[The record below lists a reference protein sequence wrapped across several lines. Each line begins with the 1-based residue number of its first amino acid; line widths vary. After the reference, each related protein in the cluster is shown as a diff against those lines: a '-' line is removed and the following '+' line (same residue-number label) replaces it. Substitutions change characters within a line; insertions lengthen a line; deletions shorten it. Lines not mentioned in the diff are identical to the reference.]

1 MATAT
6 AQDGATVYYETT
18 GAGTPV
24 MLVHGITE
32 SCRTWDPV
40 RDRLVD
46 AGYRVVALDLR
57 GHGQSPPAG
66 AYDLGSLAG
75 DVVAVAMAEGLAT
88 PRVVGHSLGGAV
100 ASALAGAFP
109 VESAVNVDQS
119 LKLDDFQD
127 QLKQAEPALRD
138 PNSFPMVIDGL
149 FAQLAGEAITSEEW
163 ERVQSNRRADQE
175 VVLGVWDLVLTA
187 PREELAAAVE
197 GAAGGVACP
206 YLSLHGIDPGDEYKA
221 WLQRLVPQAQVEV
234 WAGLGHYPH
243 LVEPDRFVAR
253 LREFW
258 GD

>member
-1 MATAT
+1 MATT
-6 AQDGATVYYETT
+6 TTQDGASVYYETT
-18 GAGTPV
+18 GTGTPV
-24 MLVHGITE
+24 VLVHGITE

-46 AGYRVVALDLR
+46 AGYRVIAPDLR
-57 GHGQSPPAG
+57 GHGQSSPHSP
-66 AYDLGSLAG
+66 YDLGSLAG
-75 DVVAVAMAEGLAT
+75 DIIAVVTTEGLSN

-100 ASALAGAFP
+100 VSALAGAFP

-138 PNSFPMVIDGL
+138 PASFPMVIEGL
-149 FAQLAGEAITSEEW
+149 FGQLAGDAIPAEEW
-163 ERVQSNRRADQE
+163 QRVQSIRRADQD

-197 GAAGGVACP
+197 GAASGVSCP
-206 YLSLHGIDPGDEYKA
+206 YLSLHGIDPGDEYKD
-221 WLQRLVPQAQVEV
+221 WLQQLVPQAEVEI
-234 WAGLGHYPH
+234 WRGLGHYPH
-243 LVEPDRFVAR
+243 LVEPDRFVSR
-253 LREFW
+253 LQSFW

>member
-6 AQDGATVYYETT
+6 TQDGATIYYET
-18 GAGTPV
+18 AGSGTAV

-40 RDRLVD
+40 KDRLVD

-66 AYDLGSLAG
+66 SYDLGSLAG
-75 DVVAVAMAEGLAT
+75 DVVAVAMAEGLQS

-100 ASALAGAFP
+100 VSALAGAFP

-127 QLKQAEPALRD
+127 QLKAAEPALRD
-138 PNSFPMVIDGL
+138 SDSFPMVIAGL
-149 FAQLAGEAITSEEW
+149 FGELAGEAISSDEW
-163 ERVQSNRRADQE
+163 ERVQSIRRPDQD
-175 VVLGVWDLVLTA
+175 VVLGVWELVLTA

-197 GAAGGVACP
+197 GAAGGVSCP

-221 WLQRLVPQAQVEV
+221 WLQGLVPHAEVEV
-234 WAGLGHYPH
+234 WPGLGHYPH
-243 LVEPDRFVAR
+243 LVEPDRFLSR
-253 LREFW
+253 LQEFW

>member
-6 AQDGATVYYETT
+6 AQDGATIYYETA
-18 GAGTPV
+18 GEGTPV
-24 MLVHGITE
+24 VLVHGITE

-40 RDRLVD
+40 RDRLVA
-46 AGYRVVALDLR
+46 AGYRVIALDLR
-57 GHGQSPPAG
+57 GHGQSPPAAG
-66 AYDLGSLAG
+66 YDLASLAG
-75 DVVAVAMAEGLAT
+75 DVAAVAMAEGLAN

-100 ASALAGAFP
+100 VSALAGAFP

-138 PNSFPMVIDGL
+138 PDSFPMVIDGL
-149 FAQLAGEAITSEEW
+149 FGQLAGQAIDAEEW
-163 ERVQSNRRADQE
+163 DRVQNIRRADQD
-175 VVLGVWDLVLTA
+175 VVLGVWELVLTA

-197 GAAGGVACP
+197 GAAGGVSCP

-221 WLQRLVPQAQVEV
+221 WLQGLEPQALVEV
-234 WAGLGHYPH
+234 WPDLGHYPH